1 MVRLPLPA
9 FRMPKRPLA
18 RPLAIGLALWATA
31 LVAIEAQ
38 VISGRFVSEFHI
50 YAEATWAWWRGAEI
64 YEDGIN
70 GFLYLPS
77 SAALFT
83 PWAYLP
89 PLLGDALWRLSLLA
103 VCWWGGF
110 RLCRLGAPGDEQ
122 RVFGVALLAA
132 LPIGVVDLRGAQTE
146 FLMLGLMLA
155 GLADVAEGRWRR
167 AAFLLVLAG
176 AFKPQAL
183 ALVTLAFAL
192 WPPLRLH
199 LALWLA
205 AALALPLLH
214 WNPSY
219 ALAEYGQ
226 LVRKTMSSANPG
238 GGVWHDF
245 ANGLATLGL
254 PLDLAVQTV
263 IRALAGVAVLILARG
278 TVSRLPAPRAAATV
292 AALMVTYLLLFNPRT
307 VLGHFGDMA
316 LVAGALAGWEF
327 HVRRNRILG
336 WVLVLLCFA
345 LTTHVWTRGLH
356 LATTTWFKPLLACGF
371 GLYVVIR
378 WVPALPSSRPSGMG
392 KAALD
397 TQEEALIIRG

>member
-1 MVRLPLPA
+1 MVRPPLPS
-9 FRMPKRPLA
+9 LA
-18 RPLAIGLALWATA
+18 RPLVFGLALWAVA

-77 SAALFT
+77 SAVLFT

-103 VCWWGGF
+103 VCWWGVA
-110 RLCRLGAPGDEQ
+110 RLCRLLAPADCPGAGPGAGWQ
-122 RVFGVALLAA
+122 RLFGVALLAA

-183 ALVTLAFAL
+183 ALVMLAFAL
-192 WPPLRLH
+192 WPRLRLS
-199 LALWLA
+199 LALWLV
-205 AALALPLLH
+205 AALALPLAH
-214 WNPSY
+214 WHPGY
-219 ALAEYGQ
+219 ALGEYGQ

-254 PLDLAVQTV
+254 PLDLMAQTV
-263 IRALAGVAVLILARG
+263 IRALAGIAVLILARG
-278 TVSRLPAPRAAATV
+278 TVSRLPAPKAAATV

-327 HVRRNRILG
+327 HVRRNRALG
-336 WVLVLLCFA
+336 WMLVLLCFA

-356 LATTTWFKPLLACGF
+356 LATATWLKPLLACGF
-371 GLYVVIR
+371 GLYVVVR
-378 WVPALPSSRPSGMG
+378 WVPSRP
-392 KAALD
+392 AAGPQD
-397 TQEEALIIRG
+397 ATQDALRESLAIQG

>member
-1 MVRLPLPA
+1 MVRLPLPPPD
-9 FRMPKRPLA
+9 RSLA
-18 RPLAIGLALWATA
+18 RPLVVGVALWAFA

-50 YAEATWAWWRGAEI
+50 YAEATWAWWQGAEI

-77 SAALFT
+77 SAVLFT

-89 PLLGDALWRLSLLA
+89 PLMGDALWRLSVLA
-103 VCWWGGF
+103 VSWWGVA
-110 RLCRLGAPGDEQ
+110 RLCRMLAPKDWQ
-122 RVFGVALLAA
+122 RLFGVALLAA

-155 GLADVAEGRWRR
+155 GLADVAEGRFRR

-183 ALVTLAFAL
+183 ALVLLAFAL
-192 WPPLRLH
+192 WPRLRLH
-199 LALWLA
+199 LAVWLA

-214 WNPSY
+214 GDPAY
-219 ALAEYGQ
+219 ALGEYGA

-254 PLDLAVQTV
+254 PLDLAVQTL
-263 IRALAGVAVLILARG
+263 IRALAGVCVLILARG
-278 TVSRLPAPRAAATV
+278 TVSQLPTAKAAATV

-327 HVRRNRILG
+327 HVRRNRVLG

-345 LTTHVWTRGLH
+345 LTTHVWTRALH
-356 LATTTWFKPLLACGF
+356 QATATWFKPLLACAF
-371 GLYVVIR
+371 GLYVVLR
-378 WVPALPSSRPSGMG
+378 WVPSLRANRTPDVRNRLM
-392 KAALD
+392 D
-397 TQEEALIIRG
+397 TPEESLAIQG

>member
-1 MVRLPLPA
+1 MSRPPA
-9 FRMPKRPLA
+9 FRLA
-18 RPLAIGLALWATA
+18 RPLAIGLALWAIA

-77 SAALFT
+77 SAVLFT

-103 VCWWGGF
+103 ACWWGVA
-110 RLCRLGAPGDEQ
+110 RLCRLLAPVDWQ

-146 FLMLGLMLA
+146 FLMLGLMLG
-155 GLADVAEGRWRR
+155 GLADIAEGRWRR

-183 ALVTLAFAL
+183 ALVLLAFAL
-192 WPPLRLH
+192 WPALRLH

-205 AALALPLLH
+205 AALVLPLAH
-214 WNPSY
+214 WNPGY
-219 ALAEYGQ
+219 ALGEYGQ

-254 PLDLAVQTV
+254 PLDLAVQTA
-263 IRALAGVAVLILARG
+263 IRALAGGAVLVLARG
-278 TVSRLPAPRAAATV
+278 TVSRLPAPRAGATV
-292 AALMVTYLLLFNPRT
+292 AALIVTYLLLFNPRT

-316 LVAGALAGWEF
+316 LVAGAFAGWEF
-327 HVRRNRILG
+327 HARRNRALG

-356 LATTTWFKPLLACGF
+356 QATTTWFKPLLACGF
-371 GLYVVIR
+371 GLYVVLR
-378 WVPALPSSRPSGMG
+378 WVPSLTDPTRPDS
-392 KAALD
+392 D
-397 TQEEALIIRG
+397 TAGEGLATQS